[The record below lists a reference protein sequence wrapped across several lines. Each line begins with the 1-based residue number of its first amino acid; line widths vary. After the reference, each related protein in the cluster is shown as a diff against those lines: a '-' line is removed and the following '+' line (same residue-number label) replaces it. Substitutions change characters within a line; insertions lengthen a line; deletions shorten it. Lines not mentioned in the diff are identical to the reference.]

1 MSLRFIY
8 GRSGSGKTRYCLEEL
23 KSRIEKGASHTLILL
38 VPEQYT
44 HQAEKDLISVLGTGG
59 VLGTKVLNFR
69 RMALRIFNEAG
80 GITYP
85 HLHPAG
91 KCMIIYH
98 LLDKMK
104 DSLTGFP
111 RVLTVRDCDT
121 GRSDYCSG
129 IVLPLKF
136 K

>member
-59 VLGTKVLNFR
+59 VLGT
-69 RMALRIFNEAG
+69 
-80 GITYP
+80 
-85 HLHPAG
+85 
-91 KCMIIYH
+91 C
-98 LLDKMK
+98 
-104 DSLTGFP
+104 
-111 RVLTVRDCDT
+111 
-121 GRSDYCSG
+121 
-129 IVLPLKF
+129 
-136 K
+136 